1 MFSVLNEI
9 GNNSHF
15 RTTAVVAA
23 SVGIAAFIYILV
35 AITGYLS
42 FGNAVGGNI
51 VAFCTLRFCFPSLVL
66 LTKLSYQTHHLLAPQ
81 SAKLL

>member
-1 MFSVLNEI
+1 MFSILNEI
-9 GNNSHF
+9 GNNSSF
-15 RTTAVVAA
+15 RTTAVAVS

-51 VAFCTLRFCFPSLVL
+51 VGMC
-66 LTKLSYQTHHLLAPQ
+66 K
-81 SAKLL
+81 